1 VTAPPRAPR
10 TTRGAFAA
18 GGSSDLPLRVP
29 GDPWLYAFARV
40 LLVGAVR
47 AYGRFQAEGAGE
59 LPVSGPAMVVANHPS
74 DVDPILLA
82 VSFPR
87 TLHFMADVVQFRR
100 GFVGPVI
107 RRLAA
112 FPIDKGSADRRGL
125 ETALEL
131 LRRGEVVALFP
142 EGDLHRQAEPEP
154 FGPGIGFLAAH
165 SGAPVIPV
173 CITGA
178 ERIWDGRRVHRPC
191 VTLRVGPGLRFD
203 GALGPGGAP
212 VSAGAVGSGGGPGPH
227 GRGNGRRGREAY
239 LRFAEQTRAAVVR
252 LRDGGSSG

>member
-1 VTAPPRAPR
+1 MTAPPRSSR
-10 TTRGAFAA
+10 SRRGASAA
-18 GGSSDLPLRVP
+18 GGGSSLPLRVP

-47 AYGRFQAEGAGE
+47 AYGRFGAEGARE
-59 LPVSGPAMVVANHPS
+59 LPVSGPAIVIANHPS

-112 FPIDKGSADRRGL
+112 FPIEKGSPDRRSL
-125 ETALEL
+125 ETALAL

-142 EGDLHRQAEPEP
+142 EGDLYRQAEPEP
-154 FGPGIGFLAAH
+154 FGPGIGFLAAR
-165 SGAPVIPV
+165 SGVPVIPV
-173 CITGA
+173 CLMGA
-178 ERIWDGRRVHRPC
+178 ERIWDGRRLHWPR
-191 VTLRVGPGLRFD
+191 VTLLVGPALRFD
-203 GALGPGGAP
+203 GAAARG
-212 VSAGAVGSGGGPGPH
+212 
-227 GRGNGRRGREAY
+227 GRGSAVRGRDAY
-239 LRFAEQTRAAVVR
+239 ARFADRTRAAVLE
-252 LRDGGSSG
+252 LRDGGSRR